1 MIAILGI
8 VYCLGAYLVFVK
20 FRLINFNLFWQI
32 IVGIVGFFGL
42 LTILYGMNYT
52 QPFSVGGTV
61 SGFTT
66 QIEARVPG
74 KIIEVDVKDNSSV
87 KKGDVLFKMD
97 PQPYLDELQHA
108 EAEYAASQIRTSTAI
123 QQATQTVNAAN
134 AQVQAL
140 KAEILGT
147 QASISAQ
154 ESDLT
159 LKKTR
164 LKEYSELKSKNAGSE
179 FEVEKYETDVRSETD
194 QIAARDQQLAA
205 QQQGLIAAQAQQ
217 VQAQAALQEA
227 ISIQPDILAQQRA
240 EVTHKQWS
248 YDQTTVYAPDDGYV
262 TQVTVQPGTM
272 ASIGPVMVMVNK
284 RDTALLKV
292 TVMQNYVNVIK
303 PGEIAEV
310 AVPALP
316 GRILHAKVV
325 GLEMA
330 TGSGALYP
338 EGRLK
343 STYEPSPPDR
353 MFAILHLEED
363 LKDVILPVG
372 SSGWIAIRGEDWK
385 DVFIIRQVLMRW
397 YTWSNY
403 VFTGY

>member
-8 VYCLGAYLVFVK
+8 AYCVGAYLVFIK
-20 FRLINFNLFWQI
+20 FRLIKFNLFWQI

-52 QPFSVGGTV
+52 QPFSIGTTV
-61 SGFTT
+61 SGLAT

-74 KIIEVDVKDNSSV
+74 KVIEVDVKDNASV

-97 PQPYLDELQHA
+97 PQPYVDELHHA
-108 EAEYAASQIRTSTAI
+108 EASYAEAQLRTSTAI
-123 QQATQTVNAAN
+123 LQANQTVNAAQ

-140 KAEILGT
+140 KAEIAGT
-147 QASISAQ
+147 QSSISAQ
-154 ESDLT
+154 ESDLA

-164 LKEYSELKSKNAGSE
+164 LKEYTALKSKNAGSG
-179 FEVEKYETDVRSETD
+179 FEVEKYETDVQTETD
-194 QIAARDQQLAA
+194 QIAARNQQLAA
-205 QQQGLIAAQAQQ
+205 QEQGLLAAQAQL
-217 VQAQAALQEA
+217 VQAQTALQEA
-227 ISIQPDILAQQRA
+227 IKIQPDILAGEKA
-240 EVTHKQWS
+240 HVAHEQWS
-248 YDQTTVYAPDDGYV
+248 LDQTTAIAPDDGYV
-262 TQVTVQPGTM
+262 TQVTLQPGTM
-272 ASIGPVMVMVNK
+272 VSVGPVMVLVN
-284 RDTALLKV
+284 RRNNVLLKV

-303 PGEIAEV
+303 PGEEAEV

-316 GRILHAKVV
+316 GKILQAKVV
-325 GLEMA
+325 SIEQA

-338 EGRLK
+338 DGRLK
-343 STYEPSPPDR
+343 SAYEPAPPDR
-353 MFAILHLEED
+353 MFVVLHLDEE
-363 LKDVILPVG
+363 LKGIVLPVG

-385 DVFIIRQVLMRW
+385 DVFIIRQIMMRW

>member
-8 VYCLGAYLVFVK
+8 VYCLGAYLIFVK
-20 FRLINFNLFWQI
+20 FRLVKFNLFWQI
-32 IVGIVGFFGL
+32 IVGLVGFFGL

-52 QPFSVGGTV
+52 QPFSIGGTV
-61 SGFTT
+61 SGLTT

-74 KIIEVDVKDNSSV
+74 KIIEVNVKDNASV
-87 KKGDVLFKMD
+87 KKDDVLFRMD
-97 PQPYLDELQHA
+97 PQPYIDELHRA
-108 EAEYAASQIRTSTAI
+108 EAEYAEAQIRTSTAI
-123 QQATQTVNAAN
+123 QQATQTLNAAN
-134 AQVQAL
+134 AQVQGIN
-140 KAEILGT
+140 AEILGT
-147 QASISAQ
+147 QASIKAEQ
-154 ESDLT
+154 SDLE

-164 LKEYSELKSKNAGSE
+164 LKEYSELKSNNAGSL
-179 FEVEKYETDVRSETD
+179 FEVEKYETDVETSTE
-194 QIAARDQQLAA
+194 QIAARNQQLAA
-205 QQQGLIAAQAQQ
+205 QHQELLAAQAQQ
-217 VQAQAALQEA
+217 VQAQTALREA
-227 ISIQPDILAQQRA
+227 VEIQPEILAHDRA
-240 EVTHKQWS
+240 EVAHDQWS
-248 YDQTTVYAPDDGYV
+248 YDQTTALAPDDGYV

-284 RDTALLKV
+284 RNNTLLKV

-303 PGEIAEV
+303 PGEDAEV

-316 GRILHAKVV
+316 GRILHGKVMSV
-325 GLEMA
+325 ERA

-343 STYEPSPPDR
+343 SSYEPAPPDR
-353 MFAILHLEED
+353 MFAVLHVDED
-363 LKDVILPVG
+363 LKNTILPVG

-385 DVFIIRQVLMRW
+385 DVFIIRQVVMRW